1 MFWVRFNFR
10 FRIRNS
16 RFRKLR
22 AQSAGGNCEAI
33 LFVVCGFEFLE
44 NSGSRFGRV
53 ENGIM
58 EDWNLPAGWQVM
70 EDWKSVEHF

>member
-1 MFWVRFNFR
+1 
-10 FRIRNS
+10 
-16 RFRKLR
+16 
-22 AQSAGGNCEAI
+22 